1 MITILNMKRI
11 LVIGC
16 PGAGKT
22 YFAKKL
28 KEITGLPVIHMDNLY
43 WNKDKTSIST
53 EELENKLLPYLKE
66 ESWIIDGNYHNTL
79 KLRLEYA
86 TDVFFMKMSREECIE
101 GILERIDQVRDD
113 IPWVETKKDAVELIN
128 WTIDYEERTKAQEED
143 LLKEF
148 PNVKVHILNSREEA
162 NQYLE
167 ELKKRDP
174 IN

>member
-1 MITILNMKRI
+1 MKRI

-28 KEITGLPVIHMDNLY
+28 KEITHLPLVHMDNLY
-43 WNKDKTSIST
+43 WNKDKTSISQD
-53 EELENKLLPYLKE
+53 ELANRLLPYLKE
-66 ESWIIDGNYHNTL
+66 ENWIIDGNYHDTL

-86 TDVFFMKMSREECIE
+86 TDVFFMKMSRDECIE

-113 IPWVETKKDAVELIN
+113 IPWVETKKDAAELIS
-128 WTIDYEERTKAQEED
+128 WTIDYEERTKAQEEA

-148 PNVKVHILNSREEA
+148 PKVKVHILKSRQEV
-162 NQYLE
+162 NDYLKTI
-167 ELKKRDP
+167 KKEGL
-174 IN
+174 I

>member
-1 MITILNMKRI
+1 MKRI

-128 WTIDYEERTKAQEED
+128 WTIDYEERTKAQEEE
-143 LLKEF
+143 LLEEF

-162 NQYLE
+162 NRYLE

>member
-1 MITILNMKRI
+1 MKRI

-128 WTIDYEERTKAQEED
+128 WTIDYEERTKAQEEE
-143 LLKEF
+143 LLEEF